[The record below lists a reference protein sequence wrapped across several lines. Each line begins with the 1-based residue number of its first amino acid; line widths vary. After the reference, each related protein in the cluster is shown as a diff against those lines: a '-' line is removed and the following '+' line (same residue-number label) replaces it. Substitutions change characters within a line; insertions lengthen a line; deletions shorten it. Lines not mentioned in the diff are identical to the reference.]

1 MTTTTRTRH
10 SRGCPCDLCARQ
22 RRRNK
27 KQRELNRHLGVANR
41 LDPTLARQHL
51 AKLRQT
57 MSWVHI
63 AEISGCSAAHLRN
76 IAVGRMPQINRQTH
90 EKIMAV
96 QPAERRDSGFYID
109 ATGSIR
115 RVRALMA
122 IGHSQHAI
130 ADAAE
135 TATCRIW
142 LLAQGQPT
150 MRQKLADKIEQA
162 YKQLAHTPGT
172 STRARSM
179 AAAGDWRDPLWWE
192 DMGGI
197 DDPQA
202 PEHDIPTP
210 RFIEIGENALELE
223 AQGYSRQHAAQ
234 RLGVTVSTLE
244 TNIRRY
250 RQSLEQAA

>member
-1 MTTTTRTRH
+1 MTTATHPRTCH
-10 SRGCPCDLCARQ
+10 CENCD
-22 RRRNK
+22 RRRRRAK
-27 KQRELNRHLGVANR
+27 KQRALNRHLGIPNR
-41 LDPTLARQHL
+41 LDPTLARHHL

-63 AEISGCSAAHLRN
+63 AEASGCSAAHLRN
-76 IAVGRMPQINRQTH
+76 IAAGRMSQINRQTH

-109 ATGSIR
+109 ATGSVR

-122 IGHSQHAI
+122 IGHSQYAI
-130 ADAAE
+130 AEAAK
-135 TATCRIW
+135 TATCRVW
-142 LLAQGQPT
+142 RLAQGQAT
-150 MRQKLADKIEQA
+150 MRQKLADKIEHA

-172 STRARSM
+172 STRARSI

-210 RFIEIGENALELE
+210 RHIVIGENALELE

-234 RLGVTVSTLE
+234 RLGVSLSTLE

-250 RQSLEQAA
+250 RQSLQQAA